1 MRLPLLTF
9 LVLALAAGAQTPGPP
24 GIPADQPAAGT
35 GSCPATGTCGSCPAA
50 DTCTTCPGTGSPC
63 ASTAAIL
70 DFTVSDV
77 PNDAGGSL
85 ELTWALG
92 EGTIPDS
99 LEVIR
104 ASADSLASVAFVPAA
119 AGSFGDEGLVD
130 GVEYT
135 YTLVSWLGGSA
146 VGSSAESAAAP
157 SAQWFNT
164 GRLGMLVILVLLTAV
179 IFTYIEKARRGHKLY
194 VREIAG
200 LSAVDDAVGRATEMG
215 RPVLYIPGIMDMDD
229 IQTIASM
236 VILGRVAS
244 KVAEYGA
251 NLLVPNTR
259 SVVMSVAQEVVKEA
273 YLSVGRPDAFRKE
286 NINYLTDDQFGY
298 AAGVDGI
305 MLRQRPA
312 AIFLLGTF
320 YAESLILAETG
331 KSVGAIQIAGTAMVS
346 QLPFFIAACDYTLIG
361 EELFAASAYL
371 SREPKLLGS
380 LKGQDAAKLAIMIL
394 IVTGV
399 LASTLGNAWRPAQAV
414 ADFLRFLT
422 HVD

>member
-1 MRLPLLTF
+1 MRVSLLAV
-9 LVLALAAGAQTPGPP
+9 LMLALPGGAQPPGTPAAPPGQTAAGPVGPTV
-24 GIPADQPAAGT
+24 ASVVDLTAV
-35 GSCPATGTCGSCPAA
+35 
-50 DTCTTCPGTGSPC
+50 DT
-63 ASTAAIL
+63 
-70 DFTVSDV
+70 
-77 PNDAGGSL
+77 PNDAGGSIDL
-85 ELTWALG
+85 AWGLSPDG
-92 EGTIPDS
+92 VVPDS
-99 LEVIR
+99 VEILR
-104 ASADSLASVAFVPAA
+104 TAGDSTVSVAFVPAA
-119 AGSFGDEGLVD
+119 SGSYTDEGLRD
-130 GVEYT
+130 GVSYA
-135 YTLVSWLGGSA
+135 YSLVSWFSGSA
-146 VGSSAESAAAP
+146 VGAGPGATAAP
-157 SAQWFNT
+157 SAQWINT
-164 GRLGMLVILVLLTAV
+164 GRIGMLVILVLLSSV
-179 IFTYIEKARRGHKLY
+179 ILVYIERAKRGHKLY
-194 VREIAG
+194 IREIAG

-259 SVVMSVAQEVVKEA
+259 SVVMSVAQEVVKES
-273 YLSVGRPDAFRKE
+273 YLAAGRPDAFRKE

-305 MLRQRPA
+305 MVRQRPA

-380 LKGQDAAKLAIMIL
+380 LKGQDSAKFVIMLL
-394 IVTGV
+394 IVLGV
-399 LASTLGNAWRPAQAV
+399 AASTLGEAWHPAV
-414 ADFLRFLT
+414 KMADFLRFLT
-422 HVD
+422 HVE